1 MFKNDEELKNYL
13 KFHTTESQN
22 IEYKRG
28 ESWKSQKHN
37 ITRAA
42 LALSNTENGG
52 YIIIGVSDPKNFHM
66 DISGMTKDIADD
78 YTIDIVSEFINKYAD
93 PNISIELKHFT
104 IDDKHIVVIQV
115 YEFESIP
122 IICKKQY
129 LDTLILGALYN
140 RPLRKIESSS
150 VSTTTDMRQVIEM
163 SVKKNLKNYIK
174 VIDEVS
180 PNVFSDKFEKSIQ
193 DTQCKLNEKCKIISE
208 KGYWEIIARPVK
220 YPEIK
225 LNTLDLKTILIESQ
239 YNNPEW
245 PYPRLSSDLNDIRPM
260 SNGVEYDLNYY
271 SRKEFFQYY
280 DSGLFVGYFGLLED
294 NQVPEKYDE
303 LHTMQIIGMLTMF
316 YGFISKLPGY
326 EIYDEKIYFEIN
338 LHNQKNRKLYFTNFN
353 YGGYSDP
360 LRDESIT
367 IPPLVKTKLDL
378 EINSDELIIEHAMQ
392 IMEKFVIRDKDWKN
406 YLISLQKNILE

>member
-1 MFKNDEELKNYL
+1 MFKDDEELKNYL
-13 KFHTTESQN
+13 KFHTTESRN
-22 IEYKRG
+22 LEYKRG
-28 ESWKSQKHN
+28 ESWESQKHN

-52 YIIIGVSDPKNFHM
+52 YIIIGVSDPKNSHM
-66 DISGMTKDIADD
+66 DISGMTKDIADG
-78 YTIDIVSEFINKYAD
+78 YTIDFVSEFINKYAD

-163 SVKKNLKNYIK
+163 SVKKNLKNYVE
-174 VIDEVS
+174 VIEEVF
-180 PNVFSDKFEKSIQ
+180 PNVFSDKFKKSIQ
-193 DTQCKLNEKCKIISE
+193 NTQFKLNEKYKIISE

-225 LNTLDLKTILIESQ
+225 LNTLQLKTILTESQ
-239 YNNPEW
+239 YNHPDW
-245 PYPRLSSDLNDIRPM
+245 AYPGLNFDLDDIRPM
-260 SNGVEYDLNYY
+260 SNGVEYYLDHY
-271 SRKEFFQYY
+271 SHKEFFQYY

-294 NQVPEKYDE
+294 HQELEKCDE
-303 LHTMQIIGMLTMF
+303 LHVIKIIGMLTML
-316 YGFISKLPGY
+316 YGFISKLSGY

-338 LHNQKNRKLYFTNFN
+338 LHNQKNRKLYFTNLN
-353 YGGYSDP
+353 YGRYSDP
-360 LRDESIT
+360 LHDESIT

-378 EINSDELIIEHAMQ
+378 ELNSDELIIEHAMQ
-392 IMEKFVIRDKDWKN
+392 IMEKFVIRDKYWKD
-406 YLISLQKNILE
+406 YLIRLQKNIL